1 MPAAAL
7 IAGAFLLL
15 VGVFVLFHMRRL
27 WLHAP
32 TRLDDDNLHGASFAP
47 FWRAYRRALPIFAI
61 LFVPMLTLILVLG
74 AINGGPIDGMGLN
87 IVFVL
92 AVSSIAFAAS
102 VVLVNKPKTVV
113 PPHLRGEPGLFR
125 DLRSQKS

>member
-1 MPAAAL
+1 MPVVAL

-15 VGVFVLFHMRRL
+15 VGIYVLFHMRRL

-47 FWRAYRRALPIFAI
+47 LWRAYRRALPIFMI

-74 AINGGPIDGMGLN
+74 AINGGPIDGSGLN

-92 AVSSIAFAAS
+92 ALSSIALAAS
-102 VVLVNKPKTVV
+102 VVLLNKPRTVV
-113 PPHLRGEPGLFR
+113 PPHLRHEPGLLQ
-125 DLRSQKS
+125 DLRSRKS

>member
-1 MPAAAL
+1 MPAVAL

-15 VGVFVLFHMRRL
+15 AGVYVLFHMRRL
-27 WLHAP
+27 WLNAP

-61 LFVPMLTLILVLG
+61 VFVPMLTLTLVLG
-74 AINGGPIDGMGLN
+74 TINGGPIDGIGLN

-92 AVSSIAFAAS
+92 AVSSIALAAS
-102 VVLVNKPKTVV
+102 VVLANRPKKVV
-113 PPHLRGEPGLFR
+113 PPHLRDEPGLFR
-125 DLRSQKS
+125 ELRSQKS